1 MKSRDTLLRLKRFQV
16 DERRRRVAQ
25 IETMIAEF
33 ERMVADLEREVEQE
47 EHKAGIAD
55 KAHFAYP
62 TYARAALQRRDNLQ
76 RSADELRAQ
85 LVDARDELQ
94 EAVEDLK
101 KFEIIDDREQ
111 ARERAIES
119 AREQA
124 EFDRMAY
131 RVRGGF
137 AGA

>member
-16 DERRRRVAQ
+16 DERRRRVMQ

-33 ERMVADLEREVEQE
+33 ERMVGDLEREVETE
-47 EHKAGIAD
+47 EQKAGIND

-85 LVDARDELQ
+85 LVDARDELT
-94 EAVEDLK
+94 ESVEELK

-111 ARERAIES
+111 QRERAIET

-124 EFDRMAY
+124 ELDRMAY

>member
-16 DERRRRVAQ
+16 DERRRRVTQ

-33 ERMVADLEREVEQE
+33 ERMVADLEREVDQE
-47 EHKAGIAD
+47 EQKAGIND

-85 LVDARDELQ
+85 LVDARDELT
-94 EAVEDLK
+94 ESVEELK

-111 ARERAIES
+111 QRERAIES
-119 AREQA
+119 AREQV
-124 EFDRMAY
+124 ELDRMAY

>member
-16 DERRRRVAQ
+16 DERRRRVTQ

-47 EHKAGIAD
+47 EQKAGIND

-85 LVDARDELQ
+85 LVDARDELT
-94 EAVEDLK
+94 ESVEELK

-111 ARERAIES
+111 QRERAIES
-119 AREQA
+119 AREQV
-124 EFDRMAY
+124 ELDRMAY